1 LAQVVLRALTPSLVL
16 RLGKVGGGSLTRG
29 DAMTMS
35 KFLCLTLAVGSA
47 LACEDVTSVSNAECF
62 NDVDWAMEHGITE
75 HPNWYTDM
83 PFLQE
88 SKDRTDFQY
97 ALAVGKDRNTTN
109 CQVPCTLTPEA
120 AAHQKAMEA
129 AAAVAEEALGSTTQA
144 AVTLPAAVGSTT
156 QAAVTVPAAVGS
168 TTQAAVTLPA
178 EVGSTTQAAVT
189 LPEAI
194 GSSTQAAVTLP
205 EEIEG
210 GSTSTTEA
218 PETPGM
224 KWYWWVLITMGL
236 CCLLPLLGLACSAF
250 MCYESVA
257 WIFGGSDKRSPQ
269 RTKKR
274 AVKSAAAAEPA
285 PAALAPAAMAP
296 TPAPMAAMAPVQ
308 SYQTPLPSYQPAT
321 SYFTAPQARA
331 VTYAAAPATVA
342 AVPQYFAA
350 APPLQY

>member
-1 LAQVVLRALTPSLVL
+1 
-16 RLGKVGGGSLTRG
+16 
-29 DAMTMS
+29 MS

-144 AVTLPAAVGSTT
+144 AVTLPAE
-156 QAAVTVPAAVGS
+156 
-168 TTQAAVTLPA
+168 L
-178 EVGSTTQAAVT
+178 
-189 LPEAI
+189 
-194 GSSTQAAVTLP
+194 
-205 EEIEG
+205 EG

-218 PETPGM
+218 PENPGM
-224 KWYWWVLITMGL
+224 KWYWWALITMGL
-236 CCLLPLLGLACSAF
+236 CCLLP
-250 MCYESVA
+250 
-257 WIFGGSDKRSPQ
+257 P
-269 RTKKR
+269 
-274 AVKSAAAAEPA
+274 
-285 PAALAPAAMAP
+285 
-296 TPAPMAAMAPVQ
+296 
-308 SYQTPLPSYQPAT
+308 
-321 SYFTAPQARA
+321 
-331 VTYAAAPATVA
+331 
-342 AVPQYFAA
+342 
-350 APPLQY
+350 